1 MKLITLERLGTFWA
15 AIKSYLSNNKYMKL
29 VASATEPSDHSVCW
43 INTNNGLI
51 YIYNSNTASWCS
63 RVSTCAT
70 ADNANYVNSK
80 SIDDYLPLAGGNMTG
95 AICLPDGKSE
105 MDYKSGKYN
114 YGFFV
119 NDDEQCCG
127 IHDWNG
133 GGEVMRYYHATHE
146 FAVTCNNGLKL
157 ASGVILK

>member
-43 INTNNGLI
+43 INTTNGLI

-70 ADNANYVNSK
+70 ADNANYVKNK
-80 SIDDYLPLAGGNMTG
+80 DIDNYLPLAGGNMTG
-95 AICLPDGKSE
+95 SILLPDGQPE
-105 MDYKSGKYN
+105 MDFRSSKYVF
-114 YGFFV
+114 GFFV
-119 NDDEQCCG
+119 NNDEQSCG
-127 IHDWNG
+127 IYDWSN
-133 GGEVMRYYHATHE
+133 GGEVIRYYHSTHE
-146 FAVTCNNGLKL
+146 FAVLCSNGLKL
-157 ASGVILK
+157 ASGIILK